1 MFWTNKNKLIYSLS
15 ESVTLVTS
23 LANWFVRRETVVVG
37 SLSRFFQHAWMVLV
51 ELDILSSLLPHD
63 SGLWP
68 QTSCLTTAFL
78 KLCLHCLAV
87 FYLYASVHKRVHR
100 SCMPR
105 KRHEKTFETLLQTKE
120 RLTRELRLRTE
131 KRIKELLESEQL
143 TVTEDEAVSY
153 DTDPQE
159 LHTGRPRVA
168 VPSQVTLILVA
179 CFLWISVVAYLNWFN
194 RNHTCY
200 RI

>member
-1 MFWTNKNKLIYSLS
+1 M
-15 ESVTLVTS
+15 E
-23 LANWFVRRETVVVG
+23 
-37 SLSRFFQHAWMVLV
+37 
-51 ELDILSSLLPHD
+51 D
-63 SGLWP
+63 
-68 QTSCLTTAFL
+68 
-78 KLCLHCLAV
+78 LCLDSVNMHEWFWVSWIFCPVSYLMTQAFGLKQV
-87 FYLYASVHKRVHR
+87 VSQLPFSSFVCIALLCFNLYASVQKRVHR

-131 KRIKELLESEQL
+131 RRIKELLESEQL

>member
-1 MFWTNKNKLIYSLS
+1 M
-15 ESVTLVTS
+15 
-23 LANWFVRRETVVVG
+23 
-37 SLSRFFQHAWMVLV
+37 Q
-51 ELDILSSLLPHD
+51 
-63 SGLWP
+63 
-68 QTSCLTTAFL
+68 
-78 KLCLHCLAV
+78 
-87 FYLYASVHKRVHR
+87 KRAPS

-131 KRIKELLESEQL
+131 RRIRELLEPEQL
-143 TVTEDEAVSY
+143 AVTEDEAVS
-153 DTDPQE
+153 DDIEPQE
-159 LHTGRPRVA
+159 LYTDRPRVA

-179 CFLWISVVAYLNWFN
+179 CLLWISVVAYLNWFN